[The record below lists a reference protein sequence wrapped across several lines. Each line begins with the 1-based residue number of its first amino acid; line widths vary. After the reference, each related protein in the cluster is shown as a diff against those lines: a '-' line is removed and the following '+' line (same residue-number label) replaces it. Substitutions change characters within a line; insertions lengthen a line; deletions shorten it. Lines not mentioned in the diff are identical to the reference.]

1 MSFGSQRK
9 LKGGFATIASNSIF
23 FAGIP
28 VCILVLKKCKKFDDV
43 LFINASEHFEKDKRQ
58 NRLREGED
66 GKPNDIQKII
76 ETYQFRK
83 EEERYSRRVSM
94 DEIEQNGYNLNIS
107 RYVST
112 IKEEE
117 PIDIHAVMAEIKEL
131 EAKRADLD
139 KEINVYLKELGFQ
152 PLLHVCQ
159 WALLL

>member
-1 MSFGSQRK
+1 M
-9 LKGGFATIASNSIF
+9 F
-23 FAGIP
+23 FSTGIP
-28 VCILVLKKCKKFDDV
+28 VFILVLKKCKKFDDV

-112 IKEEE
+112 FKEEE
-117 PIDIHAVMAEIKEL
+117 PIDIPAVMAEIKEL
-131 EAKRADLD
+131 EAKRANLD
-139 KEINVYLKELGFQ
+139 KEINVYLKELG
-152 PLLHVCQ
+152 LIE
-159 WALLL
+159 